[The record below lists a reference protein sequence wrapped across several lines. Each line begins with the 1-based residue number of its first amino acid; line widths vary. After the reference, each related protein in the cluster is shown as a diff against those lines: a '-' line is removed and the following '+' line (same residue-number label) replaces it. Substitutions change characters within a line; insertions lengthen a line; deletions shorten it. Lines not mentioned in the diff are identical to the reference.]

1 MTKKLMTKILSAL
14 SALFLLCVLTVAVAR
29 ADDAKPADDDG
40 YQKVDGNMLQQGETI
55 PANRLVAGAYGFIF
69 AAVAV
74 WVATVASR
82 SKRVEEEMEELKR
95 KLAAKGK

>member
-1 MTKKLMTKILSAL
+1 MSKNLFMKIL

-29 ADDAKPADDDG
+29 ADEPKKDPDG
-40 YQKVDGNMLQQGETI
+40 YEKVDANMLAQGETI
-55 PANRLVAGAYGFIF
+55 PANRLVAAAYGFIF

-82 SKRVEEEMEELKR
+82 SRRVEEEMDELKK
-95 KLAAKGK
+95 KLEAKGK